1 VSGTAGK
8 VDFPRGLPVPA
19 ISRDT
24 LAWWEAAAQHRL
36 VVQTCS
42 ACGKKRHPPGPT
54 CPACRSFAHEWI
66 PSSGRGAVYTYT
78 VVRQAFMPALA
89 GGVPYVVAIV
99 ELEDAA
105 VRLFSNVVG
114 IDPEEVRI
122 GMPVEVVWDDVAP
135 GVAVPRFRPRAD
147 AAHDHRSRT

>member
-1 VSGTAGK
+1 MSDPGGR

-19 ISRDT
+19 VSRDT
-24 LAWWEAAAQHRL
+24 LPWWEAAAQHRL

-42 ACGKKRHPPGPT
+42 GCGNQRHPPGPT
-54 CPACRSFAHEWI
+54 CPACRSFAHRWT
-66 PSSGRGAVYTYT
+66 PSSGRGSVYTYT

-89 GGVPYVVAIV
+89 NAVPYVVAIV

-114 IDPEEVRI
+114 IDPEKVRI

-135 GVAVPRFRPRAD
+135 GVALPRFRPRD
-147 AAHDHRSRT
+147 EAAHDHRLRT

>member
-1 VSGTAGK
+1 M
-8 VDFPRGLPVPA
+8 PV
-19 ISRDT
+19 
-24 LAWWEAAAQHRL
+24 LAN
-36 VVQTCS
+36 
-42 ACGKKRHPPGPT
+42 
-54 CPACRSFAHEWI
+54 
-66 PSSGRGAVYTYT
+66 
-78 VVRQAFMPALA
+78 
-89 GGVPYVVAIV
+89 GVPYVVAIV

-135 GVAVPRFRPRAD
+135 GVAVPRFRPRVE